1 MSLKAVVMAG
11 GKGTRLR
18 PITYSIPKPLV
29 PIAGK
34 PCIGYVLDSY
44 YEAGIKDAIITAGY
58 KFESLIK
65 GVLQFKQSDQNILFS
80 VEKEAAGTAGSIK
93 LISKFIDDTFVVGSG
108 DTLIDFN
115 VAKIVDFH
123 RKSKAKITIVL
134 TTVEDPSQFGIV
146 EMKDNLIT
154 RFLEK
159 PTPDQAFS
167 NLINAGL
174 YIMEPEILDYIPAG
188 QPYDFAKQLFP
199 LLLGEGIKIH
209 GYIGE
214 GTWLDTGRPNDMIR
228 ANQLMTEKY
237 GTAMN
242 GENLSGKLI
251 INSFMKDIRGADI
264 QGPTYI
270 GSSVKIGKGTVIR
283 KSAIY
288 DNVQI
293 GDNVV
298 IEDSILMDNVKVN
311 DGSKLV
317 RSVIM
322 KGTSIDKSCEVHESV
337 LAPQLKLQSNSRVY
351 NVSLSSDVIEEE
363 NSP

>member
-58 KFESLIK
+58 KFESLIN
-65 GVLQFKQSDQNILFS
+65 GVLQFKQHDQNILFS
-80 VEKEAAGTAGSIK
+80 VEKQPAGTAGSIK

-115 VAKIVDFH
+115 VGKIVEFH

-134 TTVEDPSQFGIV
+134 TTVEDTSQFGIV
-146 EMKDNLIT
+146 ELKDGIIT

-159 PTPDQAFS
+159 PSPKEAFS
-167 NLINAGL
+167 NLINAGM
-174 YIMEPEILDYIPAG
+174 YVMEPEILDYIPEG
-188 QPYDFAKQLFP
+188 EPFDFAKQLFP
-199 LLLGEGIKIH
+199 LLLGEGVKIH
-209 GYIGE
+209 GYIGD

-228 ANQLMTEKY
+228 ANQLMTQKY
-237 GTAMN
+237 GTEMN
-242 GENLSGKLI
+242 GENMSGKLI
-251 INSFMKDIRGADI
+251 INSFMKDLKGAKI
-264 QGPTYI
+264 EGPTYI
-270 GSSVKIGKGTVIR
+270 GSSVRMGKGTVIR
-283 KSAIY
+283 RSSIY

-293 GDNVV
+293 GDNVL
-298 IEDSILMDNVKVN
+298 IEDSILMENARVN

-317 RSVIM
+317 KSVIM
-322 KGTSIDKSCEVHESV
+322 KGTSIDKNCEIHESV

-351 NVSLSSDVIEEE
+351 NVSLSSDVIEDE
-363 NSP
+363 NSS

>member
-44 YEAGIKDAIITAGY
+44 YDAGIKDAIITAGY
-58 KFESLIK
+58 KFESLIN
-65 GVLQFKQSDQNILFS
+65 GVLHFKQPDQNILFS
-80 VEKEAAGTAGSIK
+80 VEKEPAGTAGSIK

-108 DTLIDFN
+108 DTLIDFD
-115 VAKIVDFH
+115 VARIVEFH
-123 RKSKAKITIVL
+123 RRMKSKITIVL
-134 TTVEDPSQFGIV
+134 TTVDDPSQFGIV
-146 EMKDNLIT
+146 EMKDNVIT

-174 YIMEPEILDYIPAG
+174 YVMEPEILDYIPNG
-188 QPYDFAKQLFP
+188 QPFDFAKQLFP
-199 LLLGEGIKIH
+199 LLLGEGVKIH
-209 GYIGE
+209 GYVGD

-228 ANQLMTEKY
+228 ANQLMTQKY
-237 GTAMN
+237 GTEMN
-242 GENLSGKLI
+242 GDNLSGKLI
-251 INSFMKDIRGADI
+251 INSFMKDIKGSKI
-264 QGPTYI
+264 EGPTYI
-270 GSSVKIGKGTVIR
+270 GSAVKIGKGSSVK

-293 GDNVV
+293 GENVI

-311 DGSKLV
+311 DGTKLI

-322 KGTSIDKSCEVHESV
+322 KGTSIDKNCEIHESV

-363 NSP
+363 NSQ